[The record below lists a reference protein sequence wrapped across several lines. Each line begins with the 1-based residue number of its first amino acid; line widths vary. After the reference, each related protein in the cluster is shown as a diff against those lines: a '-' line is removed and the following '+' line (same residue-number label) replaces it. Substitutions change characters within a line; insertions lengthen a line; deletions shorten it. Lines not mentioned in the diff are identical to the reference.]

1 MTAVFLAKYAKIPG
15 TMTLANITL
24 CFGRNDKN
32 KEGLSYLKMIFMI
45 GK

>member
-1 MTAVFLAKYAKIPG
+1 MTAIFLAKYAKIPG
-15 TMTLANITL
+15 TMTLANIKL